1 MNNKILIIIFKVFFF
16 TLIPAV
22 FFYLS
27 QSNSYLDTLQKAGY
41 IGPTVDIINLKD
53 TFLILGIF
61 LSTILLSFNYA
72 VSEISW
78 KKATHQ
84 RDSLLKYNKDIFISY
99 LENKLDIKNINLNIR
114 IYVPNKSII
123 LKIKNIINYMLNRP
137 IIREFS
143 VKNIGSLADIGNM
156 YKLSFQVEP
165 QAQGIVGQCYQLKKI
180 ICDDNLQLINK
191 SQYNLTEYHINKL
204 CDLKLIIC
212 APIFDEKNN
221 VIAVISFDSK
231 ESINMSGNE
240 HIWKHLV
247 INYCEF
253 LHEYLSELFK

>member
-1 MNNKILIIIFKVFFF
+1 MKNKLPNIILKVFSF

-27 QSNSYLDTLQKAGY
+27 QSHSYLDTLQKTGY

-72 VSEISW
+72 VSEIKW
-78 KKATHQ
+78 KKAVHQ
-84 RDSLLKYNKDIFISY
+84 RDSLLRYNKDIFISY
-99 LENKLDIKNINLNIR
+99 LENKLNIENINLNIR

-123 LKIKNIINYMLNRP
+123 LKIKNIINYVLNKP
-137 IIREFS
+137 VIKEFS
-143 VKNIGSLADIGNM
+143 VKNIGSLAEIGNM
-156 YKLSFQVEP
+156 NKLTFQVEP
-165 QAQGIVGQCYQLKKI
+165 TTQGVVGKCYHLKKVL
-180 ICDDNLQLINK
+180 CEDNLQLKDK

-212 APIFDEKNN
+212 SPIFDERNN
-221 VIAVISFDSK
+221 VIAVISFESK
-231 ESINMSGNE
+231 ESISMSGNE

-253 LHEYLSELFK
+253 LHDYLYELFK